1 MEVHIISLACSE
13 IGYL

>member
-1 MEVHIISLACSE
+1 MEVRIISLACSE